1 MTTSLTIGENCS
13 LSLGANTLLKTH
25 LFVCFGDTFLS
36 GAIHTVTVVSSGVM
50 DGDGYIY
57 HSFSR
62 TGADAM
68 STIMPSVMQVNIDR
82 ELDGLY
88 HRSFE
93 NGMVHIFDVLG
104 PLAAFAMGVP
114 CILLNPDIPTKDT

>member
-1 MTTSLTIGENCS
+1 MTKLKIGENCS
-13 LSLGANTLLKTH
+13 LSLGAKTLLKPH
-25 LFVCFGDTFLS
+25 LFACHGNTCLS
-36 GAIHTVTVVSSGVM
+36 GAIHTVTVISSGVIA
-50 DGDGYIY
+50 GDGVIY

-62 TGADAM
+62 SGEDAM
-68 STIMPSVMQVNIDR
+68 STITPSVTQVNIDR

-93 NGMVHIFDVLG
+93 NGMVHIFDALG

-114 CILLNPDIPTKDT
+114 CIIINPEIPTKDT